1 VKTDHILFIAS
12 GAFHLSNL
20 RPDSGAAGAL
30 PIAWS
35 WIRFRWRISRESSR
49 RPTPASPGSN
59 QALLATEEVEVSF
72 VPDGIRR
79 LAEIAW
85 SVNEKTENI
94 GARRL
99 YTVMEKLLEEISS
112 SRQTRRGEPEDRR
125 RLRRRETQ
133 GACADED
140 LARYVL

>member
-1 VKTDHILFIAS
+1 MEDFERILTATDACLT
-12 GAFHLSNL
+12 
-20 RPDSGAAGAL
+20 RQY
-30 PIAWS
+30 
-35 WIRFRWRISRESSR
+35 
-49 RPTPASPGSN
+49 

-72 VPDGIRR
+72 VADGIRR

-99 YTVMEKLLEEISS
+99 YTVMEKLLEEISFDAGKHG
-112 SRQTRRGEPEDRR
+112 GESFRIDAAFVDSKLKE
-125 RLRRRETQ
+125 LAQ
-133 GACADED
+133 SED